1 MIINKSFFR
10 NVPEYRIEEDFSL
23 SLHYEARAWC
33 YLANDEDII
42 KLGQTWEYCP
52 EEIVEETCARM
63 DTYPKDLILKNSK
76 FLDESKISFNFC
88 FQTISFTLQRITDK
102 KFTSGFMSY
111 FRFNFFY
118 LS

>member
-23 SLHYEARAWC
+23 SLHYEARPWC

-63 DTYPKDLILKNSK
+63 DTYPKDLILKNCS
-76 FLDESKISFNFC
+76 ETSQNFSS
-88 FQTISFTLQRITDK
+88 I
-102 KFTSGFMSY
+102 
-111 FRFNFFY
+111 
-118 LS
+118 